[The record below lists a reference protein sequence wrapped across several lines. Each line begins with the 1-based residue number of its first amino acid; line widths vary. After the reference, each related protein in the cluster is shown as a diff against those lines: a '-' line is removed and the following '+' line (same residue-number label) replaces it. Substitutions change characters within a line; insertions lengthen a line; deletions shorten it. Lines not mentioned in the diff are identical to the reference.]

1 MRFGYFRLSTLQP
14 STILPVMTDARVG
27 VIKSNP
33 IGEGLNTFR
42 DSFNFVCDNSGV
54 SRTRDALEQLC
65 HEGEKASADLPN
77 MAVDYFADLQNI
89 VRVFLRAAQN
99 LPAADLLSAK
109 TSPGTLRDDLLRLEF
124 SLRADEF
131 DFDRI
136 KPLLNAALA
145 DHIDDALVWDQVYNA
160 VTESTPLPPP
170 DRILRS
176 TNCSAR
182 QVCGTGRAALSTQ
195 IR

>member
-33 IGEGLNTFR
+33 IGKG
-42 DSFNFVCDNSGV
+42 SIH
-54 SRTRDALEQLC
+54 ALEQLC
-65 HEGEKASADLPN
+65 HEGEKESADLPN
-77 MAVDYFADLQNI
+77 IAVDYFTDLQNI

-109 TSPGTLRDDLLRLEF
+109 TGPGTLRDDLLRLEL

-160 VTESTPLPPP
+160 VTESTPLPSRSHPP
-170 DRILRS
+170 FNKLLCTSSVRHR
-176 TNCSAR
+176 TC
-182 QVCGTGRAALSTQ
+182 STQ
-195 IR
+195 HAAS